1 MVIVAAAIPSFLQG
15 QTTLSPKE
23 VPTENPASAVLAQA
37 VSALSE
43 VKVVGYEIRSFPAPG
58 QEANFETGTTSA
70 LTAIGSPVLFRAK
83 YESDS
88 RKTVNLAVSD
98 GATER
103 TSDHGEIQE
112 SSARTMADRAAEDV
126 LPTRVAFEP
135 QIYRKALTDHSALY
149 AGQDDIEGDLC
160 SIVAI
165 PSLSKDGVGSKTS
178 YLWISAKTGLPRAKQ
193 MLMIVEGKTLLTRKW
208 VFSHV
213 ELNPKIAPET
223 FLYHPV
229 AADSRGTEKSPTEA
243 TASSHEPTI
252 APSASMGIEIPE
264 FDLRDDTYKPV
275 SLPVALKGKTTILT
289 LWASWC
295 AYCIEEFP
303 EFQRL
308 ADEHPGQLQV
318 IALGIEDSR
327 LGISKFVKAHPQYKF
342 RFLTATDSAQG
353 EAAVEKFFPGV
364 SLPRNVFID
373 AKGRIIEYHVAA
385 YEGKEKEL
393 AAIVNHAI
401 SQ

>member
-1 MVIVAAAIPSFLQG
+1 VATIPSILQS

-23 VPTENPASAVLAQA
+23 IPAENPTSAVLAQA
-37 VSALSE
+37 LNALSE
-43 VKVVGYEIRSFPAPG
+43 VKVVSYEIRSFPAHG
-58 QEANFETGTTSA
+58 EEANFETGTTSA
-70 LTAIGSPVLFRAK
+70 LTAIGGPVLFRAR

-98 GATER
+98 GETER
-103 TSDHGEIQE
+103 TSDNGEIQE
-112 SSARTMADRAAEDV
+112 SSARAMADRAAEDV
-126 LPTRVAFEP
+126 LPTRAAFEP
-135 QIYRKALTDHSALY
+135 QIYRKALADHSALY
-149 AGQDDIEGDLC
+149 AGQDDVEGDLC

-165 PSLSKDGVGSKTS
+165 PSLSPDGVGSKTS

-208 VFSHV
+208 VLSHIEV
-213 ELNPKIAPET
+213 NPKVAPEM

-229 AADSRGTEKSPTEA
+229 AADSRETENASAEA
-243 TASSHEPTI
+243 TASHQEPTT
-252 APSASMGIEIPE
+252 ATPPSMGMEIPE
-264 FDLRDDTYKPV
+264 FDLRDDNYQPV
-275 SLPVALKGKTTILT
+275 SLPDALKGKATILT

-295 AYCIEEFP
+295 ASCIAEFP

-308 ADEHPGQLQV
+308 VDEHPGQLQV

-327 LGISKFVKAHPQYKF
+327 LGISKFVKAHSQYKF

-364 SLPRNVFID
+364 SVPRNVFID
-373 AKGRIIEYHVAA
+373 AKGRIVEYHVAA

-393 AAIVNHAI
+393 EAIVNHALAR
-401 SQ
+401 